1 MRQDARRSGAG
12 ESRDGCFSVVQTTA
26 GARPL
31 RGVPTMVKI
40 EEVQDESEKL
50 RQQGQNA
57 EFDEDQDWEEDSES
71 DVRRLWV
78 VERGN

>member
-1 MRQDARRSGAG
+1 
-12 ESRDGCFSVVQTTA
+12 
-26 GARPL
+26 
-31 RGVPTMVKI
+31 MVKI

>member
-1 MRQDARRSGAG
+1 M
-12 ESRDGCFSVVQTTA
+12 QTTA
-26 GARPL
+26 GTRPL

-71 DVRRLWV
+71 DVRRFWV
-78 VERGN
+78 AEHGN